1 MRGIRGYLFELG
13 KQMYVLPSLPPD
25 AGLTPFDDMPTE
37 QLSGPFV
44 ERLDGGDKR
53 GGARGADA

>member
-1 MRGIRGYLFELG
+1 
-13 KQMYVLPSLPPD
+13 MYVLPSLTP
-25 AGLTPFDDMPTE
+25 GLTPFDDMPTE

-44 ERLDGGDKR
+44 ERLDGGDER